1 MAGSSIARRL
11 DDPVLEIETKR
22 GDFGGGEPPPVL
34 PQIPIGNNLWLAV
47 LMFIGAEAMFF
58 AGLMG
63 AYIVFRVG
71 AAVWP
76 PPFQPRL
83 PVGVTGVNTVFLLA
97 SAVTIR
103 VALRSARRG
112 DGTGLV
118 RWLGLTALLG
128 ATFLAVQ
135 GYEWAKLIQ
144 FGLTVSSSVYGG
156 LFYTLIGFH
165 ALHVFGALI
174 WLLVVFTLARRG
186 RYTND
191 RYLSVQTCAMFW
203 TFVVAL
209 WPALYGL
216 VYLFRVVNEMKRK
229 IFTILAY
236 SSLAL
241 ILVPALAGACSVCV
255 TGDNDPTANAFNWSV
270 LFLMATPYTVVGSI
284 AGWLFFKYR
293 RAATKTTE
301 EVARQPA
308 LPLTWN
314 EEEIGR

>member
-1 MAGSSIARRL
+1 MARSSTARRL
-11 DDPVLEIETKR
+11 DEPVLENETKLT
-22 GDFGGGEPPPVL
+22 DFGGGEPPPVL
-34 PQIPIGNNLWLAV
+34 PQTPIGNNVWLAV
-47 LMFIGAEAMFF
+47 LMFLGAEAMFF

-83 PVGVTGVNTVFLLA
+83 PVGVTGVNTIFLLA

-103 VALRSARRG
+103 LALRSARRG
-112 DGTGLV
+112 DATWLV

-135 GYEWAKLIQ
+135 GYEWVKLIR

-174 WLLVVFTLARRG
+174 WLMVVFALARRG
-186 RYTND
+186 RYSKD
-191 RYLSVQTCAMFW
+191 RYIGVQTCAMYW

-216 VYLFRVVNEMKRK
+216 VYL
-229 IFTILAY
+229 Y
-236 SSLAL
+236 
-241 ILVPALAGACSVCV
+241 
-255 TGDNDPTANAFNWSV
+255 
-270 LFLMATPYTVVGSI
+270 
-284 AGWLFFKYR
+284 
-293 RAATKTTE
+293 
-301 EVARQPA
+301 
-308 LPLTWN
+308 
-314 EEEIGR
+314 

>member
-1 MAGSSIARRL
+1 MTLTSTAKRL
-11 DDPVLEIETKR
+11 DETLVDLDR
-22 GDFGGGEPPPVL
+22 ERLGFGGGEPPPAL
-34 PQIPIGNNLWLAV
+34 PQTPIGNNVWLAV
-47 LMFIGAEAMFF
+47 LMFLGAEAMFF

-83 PVGVTGVNTVFLLA
+83 PVGVTGVNTFFLLA

-112 DGTGLV
+112 DGTPLV

-128 ATFLAVQ
+128 AIFLAVQ
-135 GYEWAKLIQ
+135 GYEWIELIQ

-165 ALHVFGALI
+165 ALHVFGALL
-174 WLLVVFTLARRG
+174 WLIVVLALARRG
-186 RYTND
+186 RYAKSG
-191 RYLSVQTCAMFW
+191 YLGVQSCAMYW

-216 VYLFRVVNEMKRK
+216 VYL
-229 IFTILAY
+229 Y
-236 SSLAL
+236 
-241 ILVPALAGACSVCV
+241 
-255 TGDNDPTANAFNWSV
+255 
-270 LFLMATPYTVVGSI
+270 
-284 AGWLFFKYR
+284 
-293 RAATKTTE
+293 
-301 EVARQPA
+301 
-308 LPLTWN
+308 
-314 EEEIGR
+314 